1 MTRRENYTRIL
12 TRKKG
17 EFLPFVPNFDHW
29 LNVNRSRG
37 TLPEKY
43 LGMSRNDI
51 VRQVNGT
58 IWARTGILEQDLDPE
73 IKIRKK
79 EYGDKI
85 LTEYETPVGEIY
97 TVHQYASDF
106 TRALF
111 LKEHWIKKRED
122 IKVVKFIVQ
131 HSRYKINPEAFLE
144 SEKEVGQDGIS
155 LVGLPHCLPYIHFG
169 KNDCGWE
176 TGIYLLADYPKEVEA
191 LLELY
196 EQKAEEAAELLS
208 QGPALVIASGDNMDE
223 WTTPPSVFKKY
234 AIAYYRRISAI
245 LHKTGKVFQVHW
257 CGRTRHL
264 LPFVPECGIDVVEAV
279 AVKPMADLTVP
290 EALREVGE
298 NVIIQG
304 GLPSIFFC
312 PQGGSREQ
320 LKEYVLDLLEKVPHG
335 WRFALGMS
343 DNVPPD
349 ADFERVE
356 MVGQLVQ
363 EGGK

>member
-1 MTRRENYTRIL
+1 MTRRENHTRIL
-12 TRKKG
+12 TRNKG
-17 EFLPFVPNFDHW
+17 EFLTFVPNFDHW

-37 TLPEKY
+37 SLPEKHV
-43 LGMSRNDI
+43 GMSRNDI

-58 IWARTGILEQDLDPE
+58 IWARTSILEQDLEPE

-85 LTEYETPVGEIY
+85 LTEYQTPAGQVY
-97 TVHQYASDF
+97 TVHQYTSDF

-122 IKVVKFIVQ
+122 IKVVKFIAQ
-131 HSRYKINPEAFLE
+131 HSRYKINPEPFLE
-144 SEKEVGQDGIS
+144 SEKDVGQDGIS
-155 LVGLPHCLPYIHFG
+155 LVGLPTCLPYIHSG

-176 TGIYLLADYPKEVEA
+176 TGIYLLADYPEEVED

-196 EQKAEEAAELLS
+196 EQKAEETAELLC
-208 QGPALVIASGDNMDE
+208 QGPAQVIASRDNMDE
-223 WTTPPSVFKKY
+223 WTTPPSAFKKY
-234 AIAYYRRISAI
+234 AIAYYRKISAI

-290 EALREVGE
+290 ETLKEVGE
-298 NVIIQG
+298 NVIIQRRVTFY
-304 GLPSIFFC
+304 LFC
-312 PQGGSREQ
+312 PQGGSTEQ

-335 WRFALGMS
+335 FRFALGMS
-343 DNVPPD
+343 DNVFPD

-356 MVGQLVQ
+356 TVNHLV
-363 EGGK
+363 